1 MAKRRRRK
9 SSIKPRR
16 FEFHNRWHIKDS
28 IRNNRSLY
36 IIALII
42 LAVLLIIAGVI
53 KYIADNYTIQNVYVN
68 GNKHYTDEEII
79 DMVMTDRLCK
89 NSMYLS
95 IKYRTK
101 SIRNIP
107 FIEKMDVD
115 IVSPDSVRINVYEKA
130 IAGYITYLGHYM
142 YFDREGIVVESS
154 FEPSDEVPQV
164 MGLSFNS
171 VIIHEKLPVE
181 NEEVFEEILDITQLL
196 AKYELHCDKIFFD
209 SDYNVYLYFGGIE
222 VSIGTKDNIDEKI
235 IALKKI
241 FRTEQLE
248 GKSGLLEMK
257 DYNEDTKNTPFYPKN
272 E

>member
-1 MAKRRRRK
+1 MARRRRK
-9 SSIKPRR
+9 RSSSVRR
-16 FEFHNRWHIKDS
+16 SEFNNRWHIKDS

-42 LAVLLIIAGVI
+42 LAVLLIILGVI
-53 KYIADNYTIQNVYVN
+53 KYISDTYTITNVYVS

-89 NSMYLS
+89 NSMFLS
-95 IKYRTK
+95 LKYRNK
-101 SIRNIP
+101 SIGDIP

-115 IVSPDSVRINVYEKA
+115 IVSPDTVKINVYEKA
-130 IAGYITYLGHYM
+130 IAGYISYLGHYM
-142 YFDREGIVVESS
+142 YFDRDGIVVESS

-181 NEEVFEEILDITQLL
+181 NDEVFDEILDITQLL
-196 AKYELHCDKIFFD
+196 SKYELNADKIFFD
-209 SDYNVYLYFGGIE
+209 SEYNVYLYFGGIE
-222 VSIGTKDNIDEKI
+222 VSIGTKDFIDAKI
-235 IALKKI
+235 IELKKI
-241 FRTEQLE
+241 FRTDQLD
-248 GKSGLLEMK
+248 GKTGLLEMK
-257 DYNEDTKNTPFYPKN
+257 YFNEDTKNTSFIPKK